1 MLVLS
6 RHTVQDDVQIDF
18 QDHRSLGYPDHV
30 MTFTN
35 SHDAD
40 TILEMRAKLDLR
52 RDLKASPHGGR
63 VVVIGS
69 RCTVEIDA

>member
-40 TILEMRAKLDLR
+40 TILEMRANL
-52 RDLKASPHGGR
+52 
-63 VVVIGS
+63 V
-69 RCTVEIDA
+69 